1 MSEYHKIHTV
11 FKRDLQSRTKDIIE
25 GEYSRPEFE
34 YLANNAWTFT
44 EKVDGTN
51 IRVILKDGT
60 VTFGGRTDA
69 ASIPA
74 NLVSRLNERF
84 LTVSARQKFAAAFPD
99 GAVLYGEG
107 YGPKI
112 QKGGGLYRKDQDFV
126 LFDIRV
132 GRWWLL
138 RPAVEDVAKCLGIDI
153 VPIVGEGTIKD
164 AVEKVRGGLTSAW
177 GNFQAEGLVLRP
189 KTELL
194 TRGGDRIITKIKGRD
209 FKCNEEAKP

>member
-84 LTVSARQKFAAAFPD
+84 LTVSARQKLAEAFPD

-126 LFDIRV
+126 LFDVRV